1 MKNNVRTINDYIVR
15 ENKKKYNTERI
26 SFLSHISHGILT
38 PLNSIMG
45 FSKLM
50 DLKELIN
57 EKRKEYIQ
65 GILNGS
71 NLLLQFVNNI
81 MDLSQFEANNYS
93 LRIRKYNINQI
104 LWDFTEDFYNRKI
117 ENNDTNIN
125 LMLVWDTKVKD
136 LEIETDSFQLKK
148 ALKRIVTLVSVKY
161 SMEEFELGYRITE
174 NKSLN
179 IYIRPV
185 REKLSA
191 DDLLNEHELYSIDED
206 NSFDYL
212 NYKALSSSVSRL
224 GGELTLN
231 SENQEFSF
239 VIPIKY
245 ERNKGFKI
253 I

>member
-1 MKNNVRTINDYIVR
+1 MMKNNVRTINDYIVR

-26 SFLSHISHGILT
+26 SFLSHISHGIRT

-45 FSKLM
+45 FSKLL
-50 DLKELIN
+50 DLKELID

-161 SMEEFELGYRITE
+161 SIEEFELGYRITE

-179 IYIRPV
+179 IYIRPAW
-185 REKLSA
+185 EKLSA

-224 GGELTLN
+224 GGELTLD

-239 VIPIKY
+239 VIPIIYK
-245 ERNKGFKI
+245 RNKGFI
-253 I
+253 